1 MERKQKKCKGCGR
14 YRWIYE
20 ERLKLCKECYIK
32 YLEGKLFGEEPE
44 SPEEPETEPDE
55 PIESAK
61 PSKKKWLPLPEE
73 EDDEDEDEDE
83 DDEEY
88 VCGECGYTAG
98 RPFRR
103 CPECHE
109 VLEW

>member
-1 MERKQKKCKGCGR
+1 MERKQKKCKGCGK

-32 YLEGKLFGEEPE
+32 YLEGKLFGDEPE
-44 SPEEPETEPDE
+44 PEEEPETEPDE
-55 PIESAK
+55 PIESSK
-61 PSKKKWLPLPEE
+61 PSAKKWLPLPDDD
-73 EDDEDEDEDE
+73 DDEDEDDE
-83 DDEEY
+83 EEY
-88 VCGECGYTAG
+88 VCGECGYTAR